1 MKAAPAKNKTK
12 KFKKK
17 KKMVKITGRNLTK
30 IFFVYLSNML
40 FEGWDE
46 LFCLNR
52 YFRLV
57 L

>member
-12 KFKKK
+12 KLKKI

-40 FEGWDE
+40 FEVWDE